1 MIHGYKTVLQDA
13 GPVEIKEKGSKFI
26 SFLMHV
32 KTPGEAEE
40 KVAQLRKDHYDAT
53 HVCYAYIIGF
63 GSNEKFRFNDD
74 GEPSRT
80 AGYPIYLEI
89 KRLEITDVIV
99 CSVRYFGGTK
109 LGTGGLVRAYS
120 SSAKAVLET
129 VDISEVIL
137 KKNIKAEVP
146 FDMTGMMM
154 QHIESWKN
162 TETAAID
169 YNETGALMEIKVPVN
184 TIESFILTITEKSAG
199 KIKFEKKNNY
209 I

>member
-1 MIHGYKTVLQDA
+1 MISGYKTVFKNA
-13 GPVEIKEKGSKFI
+13 GPVEIKEKKSKFI

-32 KTPGEAEE
+32 NSIEEAEE

-53 HVCYAYIIGF
+53 HICYAYIVGF
-63 GSNEKFRFNDD
+63 GSDEKFRFNDD

-89 KRLEITDVIV
+89 KRLGITDVIV

-120 SSAKAVLET
+120 ASAKAVLET
-129 VDISEVIL
+129 ADISEVIL
-137 KKNIKAEVP
+137 KKDIKVQVP

-154 QHIESWKN
+154 KHVENWKN
-162 TETAAID
+162 AETATID
-169 YNETGALMEIKVPVN
+169 YNETGALMEIKVPID
-184 TIESFILTITEKSAG
+184 TIESFILTIKEKSAG
-199 KIKFEKKNNY
+199 KIKV
-209 I
+209 IS